1 MKSEQQNIQ
10 ESNLLADQIENF
22 LIKTKKVLPQI
33 IAVVV
38 LALVALL
45 AYGVYQSIRNG
56 QSAEGWTAL
65 YFSDTDASDLESI
78 ADDFASTPAGH
89 WARQA
94 AGDAHLAKALESVF
108 TNRDVADQH
117 YKNAVAEYEK
127 VIDKGS
133 DPLLLARTH
142 FGLAQAYEG
151 LANRDD
157 AISHYRK
164 ISGLTGVDDAF
175 QAEATKRADWLES
188 KEGETFIAW
197 FKEIR
202 HATPAI
208 APPSGQLPAI
218 PNQPTL
224 DLPPLPNTPAA
235 TAPTNPET
243 PTSAET
249 PATSEASKGTGEQ
262 KPAEPTTPPEGA
274 KSEEPASSDV
284 APPKPEAP

>member
-33 IAVVV
+33 ISVVV
-38 LALVALL
+38 LALVSLL
-45 AYGVYQSIRNG
+45 GYGIYQSVRNG

-78 ADDFASTPAGH
+78 ADDFASTPAGL

-127 VIDKGS
+127 VIGKGS

-142 FGLAQAYEG
+142 FGLC
-151 LANRDD
+151 
-157 AISHYRK
+157 K
-164 ISGLTGVDDAF
+164 P
-175 QAEATKRADWLES
+175 TKGSRT
-188 KEGETFIAW
+188 ETMRSLITEKF
-197 FKEIR
+197 R
-202 HATPAI
+202 
-208 APPSGQLPAI
+208 
-218 PNQPTL
+218 
-224 DLPPLPNTPAA
+224 
-235 TAPTNPET
+235 
-243 PTSAET
+243 
-249 PATSEASKGTGEQ
+249 
-262 KPAEPTTPPEGA
+262 
-274 KSEEPASSDV
+274 V
-284 APPKPEAP
+284 

>member
-33 IAVVV
+33 ISVVV
-38 LALVALL
+38 LALVGLL
-45 AYGVYQSIRNG
+45 GFGIYQSIRNS

-78 ADDFASTPAGH
+78 ADDFGTTPAGL
-89 WARQA
+89 WARQS

-117 YKNAVAEYEK
+117 YKNAVAEYAK

-142 FGLAQAYEG
+142 FGMAQAHEG
-151 LANRDD
+151 LANRDE
-157 AISHYRK
+157 AISSYRK
-164 ISGLTGVDDAF
+164 IASLAVADPTF

-188 KEGETFIAW
+188 KDGESFLTW
-197 FKEIR
+197 FKENR
-202 HATPAI
+202 QSAPAI
-208 APPSGQLPAI
+208 APPTSDRPAI
-218 PNQPTL
+218 PGQPTL
-224 DLPPLPNTPAA
+224 DFQPQTGNPGLPNASSEA
-235 TAPTNPET
+235 TNPEAKPAGDKPADPAT
-243 PTSAET
+243 TEAPAAAENSSAPAVET
-249 PATSEASKGTGEQ
+249 PPQGDSSPKSEA
-262 KPAEPTTPPEGA
+262 
-274 KSEEPASSDV
+274 
-284 APPKPEAP
+284 PKD